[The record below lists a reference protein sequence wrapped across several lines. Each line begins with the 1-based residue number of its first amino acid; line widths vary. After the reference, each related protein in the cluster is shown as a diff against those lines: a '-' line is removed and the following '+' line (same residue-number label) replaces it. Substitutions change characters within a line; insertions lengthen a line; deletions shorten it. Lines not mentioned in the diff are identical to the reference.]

1 MKTSI
6 PLILILFLSSSSGCE
21 KNVLRDDD
29 TIIAEGTPG
38 CVRYMISQLKEI
50 DVRNPPASVWK
61 VECQAKSYFYVPSYC
76 CDFMSELYDDN
87 CKLICHPDGGFAG
100 NGDGKCPDELD
111 LNNKVLVWQDT
122 RSK

>member
-1 MKTSI
+1 MKASI

-61 VECQAKSYFYVPSYC
+61 IEYASGSYYYIPPYC
-76 CDFMSELYDDN
+76 CDFMGQLYDEDCN
-87 CKLICHPDGGFAG
+87 LICHPDGGFSG
-100 NGDGKCPDELD
+100 KGDGKCADELD
-111 LNNKVLVWQDT
+111 LGNKLLVWEDT
-122 RSK
+122 R